1 MSIRFP
7 ALPRGLGTYL
17 AVVFSA
23 LTILATFVLTQVIG
37 VTASEE
43 IKRNIGEDLA
53 ALAALAT
60 TRLDRSMFERYRE
73 VQITAERNTFGDEV
87 DAVDVQR
94 KTFESMQDTH
104 FYYAWI
110 GLTDLNGKVRVATH
124 GMLEGS
130 DVSQEPWFRGA
141 LTGVHVFDLHE
152 VRPLAELLP
161 NPGGEPLRFVAVAFP
176 YLDRNGK
183 TIGVLGVLLSWDGAE
198 EVARSILDPLE
209 ADRQIALLILNR
221 DGKVLLG
228 PEDMLGQIIATP
240 SFEAAQV
247 HPNGSTVER
256 WSDGRD
262 YLVGYSVSRGHH
274 SYRGVGW
281 TVLVR
286 QELNNAYAPV
296 ARLQR
301 NVLWSGIAIALLFSA
316 LAFYVAGRITRP
328 LRELAESA
336 ARMEK
341 DETVEVATDDKAFF
355 EVSAL
360 SHALNSLVANLLQK
374 KASLRELNQ
383 SLEQRIEARTQDLE
397 QALAEVR
404 ASEARFQSILDTA
417 QNSFVGMDLQGR
429 ITDWNQRAEEVFGWR
444 KVDVIGRSV
453 EETILPQRFH
463 ATFRERVRNFDLNN
477 SAWLTEQRLERVV
490 VNRQG
495 VEFPVEVSMGL
506 AGVGSGSFFGM
517 FIYDISERK
526 EMERMKAAFVS
537 TVSHE
542 LRTPITAIRMS
553 LSLLAAEDDASLSP
567 QMRQLLDT
575 ANESCDRLVRLV
587 NDILDIQ
594 KIEAGGM
601 QYIMRDQP
609 LRPILQQAI
618 EAMQAYADKFGVRLH
633 LVDGPEQVLKVDS
646 DRIVQVT
653 INLLSNAIKFSPKG
667 GEVRIELE
675 AAENGARFSV
685 RDRGPG
691 IPKDFQPRAFEKFS
705 QADSTD
711 SRQKGGTG
719 LGLSICK
726 ELVEAH
732 GGRITFES
740 EPGRTIFYVWLPRA
754 GNMHAA

>member
-1 MSIRFP
+1 MTVRPF
-7 ALPRGLGTYL
+7 ALRRGLGAYL

-37 VTASEE
+37 VTASTE
-43 IKRNIGEDLA
+43 IKRNIAEDLA

-87 DAVDVQR
+87 NAADVQR

-104 FYYAWI
+104 FYYTWI
-110 GLTDLNGKVRVATH
+110 GLADLNGKVRVATR

-130 DVSQEPWFRGA
+130 DVSQEPWFRSA
-141 LTGVHVFDLHE
+141 LAGVHVLDLHE

-161 NPGGEPLRFVAVAFP
+161 NPGDKPLRFVAVAFP
-176 YLDRNGK
+176 HLNRNGK

-198 EVARSILDPLE
+198 EVARSILDRLE
-209 ADRQIALLILNR
+209 AGRQIELFILDR

-228 PEDMLGQIIATP
+228 PEDMVGQIIEAP
-240 SFEAAQV
+240 SFKAAQV
-247 HPNGSTVER
+247 RPNGSTVER
-256 WSDGRD
+256 WNDGHD
-262 YLVGYSVSRGHH
+262 YVVGYSASRGYH

-296 ARLQR
+296 AHLQR
-301 NVLWSGIAIALLFSA
+301 NVLWSGVAIALPFSV
-316 LAFYVAGRITRP
+316 LAFFVARRITRP
-328 LRELAESA
+328 LRALAESA
-336 ARMEK
+336 ARIEK
-341 DETVEVATDDKAFF
+341 GETIEVAINDKAYF
-355 EVSAL
+355 EVRAL
-360 SHALNSLVANLLQK
+360 SRSLNSLVANLLQK
-374 KASLRELNQ
+374 ESSLRELNQ
-383 SLEQRIEARTQDLE
+383 SLEQRIEARTHDLE

-404 ASEARFQSILDTA
+404 ASEARIQSILDTA
-417 QNSFVGMDLQGR
+417 QNSFVGMDLEGR
-429 ITDWNQRAEEVFGWR
+429 ITDWNDRAEEVFGWR
-444 KVDVIGRSV
+444 KADVIGRSV

-463 ATFRERVRNFDLNN
+463 ADFRAALRDFHPDNAF
-477 SAWLTEQRLERVV
+477 WLTQRLERVA
-490 VNRQG
+490 VNGQG

-506 AGVGSGSFFGM
+506 AGVSGSSFFGM

-526 EMERMKAAFVS
+526 EMERMKAAFIS

-542 LRTPITAIRMS
+542 LRTPITAIR
-553 LSLLAAEDDASLSP
+553 LSLGLLATEAVSLAP
-567 QMRQLLDT
+567 EMRQLLQA

-594 KIEAGGM
+594 KIEAGGV
-601 QYIMRDQP
+601 QYTMREQP
-609 LRPILQQAI
+609 LRPILQQAL
-618 EAMQAYADKFGVRLH
+618 EAMQAYATKFGVQLQ
-633 LVDGPEQVLKVDS
+633 LADGPEQLLKVDS
-646 DRIVQVT
+646 DRIVQVA

-667 GEVRIELE
+667 GEVRVELE
-675 AAENGARFSV
+675 ATENGARFSV
-685 RDRGPG
+685 RDNGPG
-691 IPKDFQPRAFEKFS
+691 IPEIFWPRVFEKFA

-719 LGLSICK
+719 LGLAICK

-732 GGRITFES
+732 GGRISFES
-740 EPGRTIFYVWLPRA
+740 EPGRTVFHVWLRRA
-754 GNMHAA
+754 GSDT